1 MSSEDPGEISL
12 SELLKNPNPLA
23 RNPLQI
29 GQSIFYDPN
38 EEDFHKILQTL
49 QFQCEQENEKLNKLR
64 SLTEYF
70 QQQNQEM
77 DENKKRITLLM
88 AEEQLLSQE
97 IEKQR
102 QYQQNANTR
111 IRVLGELSVRKHV
124 HETVK
129 QYKKALPQLIRE
141 VKDTKEQITRER
153 ETLNLNN
160 AIHQILSERLEQL
173 VDKRVTR
180 ESEIRYGTY
189 FLSSFTFS
197 ILRSVITSS
206 SDLRERLENVQNSFN
221 ELIKELNNFVE
232 QNFEKKKSA

>member
-49 QFQCEQENEKLNKLR
+49 QFQCEQENEKLNK
-64 SLTEYF
+64 
-70 QQQNQEM
+70 
-77 DENKKRITLLM
+77 
-88 AEEQLLSQE
+88 
-97 IEKQR
+97 
-102 QYQQNANTR
+102 NANTR